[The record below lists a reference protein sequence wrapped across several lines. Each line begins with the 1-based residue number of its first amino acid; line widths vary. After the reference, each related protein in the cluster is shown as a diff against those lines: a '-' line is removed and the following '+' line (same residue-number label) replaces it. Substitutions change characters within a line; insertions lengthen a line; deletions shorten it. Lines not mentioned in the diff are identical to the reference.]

1 MTLPTYSQRHLDPA
15 QAEAYRKKFKRS
27 LVRRLSGRRETKLVE
42 EAFLAGLAWLQA
54 QDGQAANTRTLLDSP
69 CGAGRF
75 AVLGAKRVAHYI
87 ASDHSPAML
96 ELTRQALAKAKL
108 EGRLQQTVEGDART
122 LALPD
127 QSVDIA
133 FCLRLTHHFP
143 ERNDRIQILSEL
155 RRVSRGPL
163 ITTYLDKASSKQR
176 RHVAKLQK
184 QGKQTRR
191 VLLNLNQWQSETIET
206 GWKIQTSKPLSGFFS
221 GLRIVLCTPTDLP
234 VNEPR
239 KRGR

>member
-1 MTLPTYSQRHLDPA
+1 M
-15 QAEAYRKKFKRS
+15 
-27 LVRRLSGRRETKLVE
+27 
-42 EAFLAGLAWLQA
+42 
-54 QDGQAANTRTLLDSP
+54 
-69 CGAGRF
+69 
-75 AVLGAKRVAHYI
+75 
-87 ASDHSPAML
+87 
-96 ELTRQALAKAKL
+96 
-108 EGRLQQTVEGDART
+108 
-122 LALPD
+122 
-127 QSVDIA
+127 
-133 FCLRLTHHFP
+133 
-143 ERNDRIQILSEL
+143 

-191 VLLNLNQWQSETIET
+191 VLLNLNQWQSEAIET

-221 GLRIVLCTPTDLP
+221 GLRIVLLTPTDLP